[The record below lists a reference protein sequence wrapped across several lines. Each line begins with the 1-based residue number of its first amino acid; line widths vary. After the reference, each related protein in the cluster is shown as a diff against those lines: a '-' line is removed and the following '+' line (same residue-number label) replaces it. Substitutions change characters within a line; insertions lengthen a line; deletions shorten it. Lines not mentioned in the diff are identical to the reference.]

1 MKQILIM
8 YELIDI
14 SEMCYSRTD
23 YILEQTDNSPPHP
36 LTSGLQIFIRLTET
50 LIKKGYICT

>member
-1 MKQILIM
+1 MKQILVM

-23 YILEQTDNSPPHP
+23 YILEQTGDSSPHP
-36 LTSGLQIFIRLTET
+36 LTPGLQIFIRLTEA
-50 LIKKGYICT
+50 LIKNGYSHT

>member
-1 MKQILIM
+1 MKQILLM

-14 SEMCYSRTD
+14 SEMCYSIKY
-23 YILEQTDNSPPHP
+23 YILEQTDNSPPP
-36 LTSGLQIFIRLTET
+36 LTPGLQIFIRLTET

>member
-1 MKQILIM
+1 MKQILLM

-23 YILEQTDNSPPHP
+23 YILEQTDNSPSPRRP
-36 LTSGLQIFIRLTET
+36 QDFRSSLD
-50 LIKKGYICT
+50 